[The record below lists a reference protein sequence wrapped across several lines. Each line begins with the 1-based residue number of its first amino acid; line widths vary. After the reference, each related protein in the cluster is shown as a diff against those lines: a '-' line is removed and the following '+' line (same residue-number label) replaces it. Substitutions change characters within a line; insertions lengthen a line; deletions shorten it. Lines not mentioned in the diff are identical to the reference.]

1 MKKTIVIVILVVYIA
16 SIAVVNFFGLKIKE
30 FEGVEYVEEIRCDS
44 ITVLNETP
52 ITMEPKKIS
61 APDENGN
68 SVSEFYFDFISGT
81 YTDDAASLAANP
93 NRIRLNYD
101 VLPHT
106 ADTSSIAFVCKD
118 VVDKD
123 GNLLVQFDSATQ
135 TVVFLEPWVTIEI
148 TIKATDGRKAL
159 KTIKIMGME

>member
-30 FEGVEYVEEIRCDS
+30 FEGVEYVEKITCDS

-52 ITMEPKKIS
+52 ITLGPKKIS
-61 APDENGN
+61 APDANGN
-68 SVSEFYFDFISGT
+68 SVSEFYFDFIPGT
-81 YTDDAASLAANP
+81 YTDDPANLTANP

-106 ADTSSIAFVCKD
+106 ADTSSIVFVCKD
-118 VVDKD
+118 VVDKE
-123 GNLLVQFDSATQ
+123 GNLLVQFDPETR
-135 TVVFLEPWVTIEI
+135 TIVFLEPWATIEI

-159 KTIKIMGME
+159 KTIKIMGVE

>member
-30 FEGVEYVEEIRCDS
+30 FDGVEYVQEIRCDS

-52 ITMEPKKIS
+52 ITLEPQKVLP
-61 APDENGN
+61 PDSNGN
-68 SVSEFYFDFISGT
+68 SISEFYFEFISGT
-81 YTDDAASLAANP
+81 YTDDAANLAANP

-101 VLPHT
+101 VLPHN
-106 ADTSSIAFVCKD
+106 ADSSSIAFVCKD
-118 VVDKD
+118 VVDKE
-123 GNLLVQFDSATQ
+123 GNLLVQFDPTSQ
-135 TVVFLEPWVTIEI
+135 TIVFLEPWVTIEI

-159 KTIKIMGME
+159 KTVKIMGLE

>member
-30 FEGVEYVEEIRCDS
+30 FEGVEYVQEIKCDS

-52 ITMEPKKIS
+52 ITLEPQKIL

-81 YTDDAASLAANP
+81 YTDDDASLAANP

-106 ADTSSIAFVCKD
+106 ADTSSIVFVCKD
-118 VVDKD
+118 VVDKE
-123 GNLLVQFDSATQ
+123 GNLLVQFDPSTQ
-135 TVVFLEPWVTIEI
+135 TIVFLEPWAAIEI

-159 KTIKIMGME
+159 KTIKIMGLE